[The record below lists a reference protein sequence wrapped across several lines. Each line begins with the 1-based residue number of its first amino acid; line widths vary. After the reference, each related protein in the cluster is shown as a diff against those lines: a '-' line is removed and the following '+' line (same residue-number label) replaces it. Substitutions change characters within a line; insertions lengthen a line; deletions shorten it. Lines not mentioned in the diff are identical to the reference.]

1 MFIIAVER
9 FSVNK
14 KSADIRISPNTRRL
28 YATIRY
34 SFYNLRLKSM
44 PRQPVIL
51 RHQIDMPN
59 PLLMHKRDIV
69 FSIFIVLTIPISNTQ
84 VPDTL
89 TGGI

>member
-44 PRQPVIL
+44 PRQSVIL
-51 RHQIDMPN
+51 RHQIDMPS
-59 PLLMHKRDIV
+59 PLLMHERNIV